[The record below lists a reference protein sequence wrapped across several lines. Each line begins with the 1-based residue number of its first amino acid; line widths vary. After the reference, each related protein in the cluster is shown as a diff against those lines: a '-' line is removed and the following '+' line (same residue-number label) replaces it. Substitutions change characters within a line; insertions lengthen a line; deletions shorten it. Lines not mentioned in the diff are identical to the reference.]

1 MRFWIIVLLGASLYV
16 SLASGMSPG
25 QGRPSRGRHG
35 LNEDVGV
42 DETQHVLKKRSV
54 VGMENGAS
62 RCCNRCG
69 PINVRRVKNNK
80 KPLPHCNKG
89 RNA

>member
-1 MRFWIIVLLGASLYV
+1 MS
-16 SLASGMSPG
+16 SGRG
-25 QGRPSRGRHG
+25 GRPGRG
-35 LNEDVGV
+35 VGM

>member
-1 MRFWIIVLLGASLYV
+1 MS
-16 SLASGMSPG
+16 SGRG
-25 QGRPSRGRHG
+25 GRPGRGRG
-35 LNEDVGV
+35 LNEDVGM

-69 PINVRRVKNNK
+69 QINTRRVKKNK
-80 KPLPHCNKG
+80 KPLPHCLKG
-89 RNA
+89 RKA